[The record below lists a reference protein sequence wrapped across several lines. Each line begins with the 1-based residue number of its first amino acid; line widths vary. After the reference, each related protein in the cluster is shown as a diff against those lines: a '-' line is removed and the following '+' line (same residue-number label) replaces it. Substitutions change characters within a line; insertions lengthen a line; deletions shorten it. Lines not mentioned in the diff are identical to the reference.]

1 MKNLQTLKGFRDF
14 LPQKMTIRNEVIRR
28 LRGVFE
34 KYGFEELQTPTLEYQ
49 EVLLGKYGEE
59 AEKLM
64 YLFKDQGGRDV
75 GMKYDLTV
83 PLARVASSYSELPI
97 PFKRY
102 QIQPVWRA
110 ENTQKGRYREF
121 YQCDV
126 DTVGSASPMADAE
139 IIAIINESLTAL
151 EFKNYRIRTNSRTVL
166 FSIMEKSGIP
176 EKSWLSAIQSIDKLD
191 KKSQEEVEKELSQKD
206 FTNNQIKSIFEFLK
220 TAQPD
225 DFLQRTIEFTK
236 KLGVNERLVFDPTVS
251 RGLDY
256 YTGPIFESVVEEPK
270 LGSVTGG
277 GRYDNLLK
285 TLGGPDLPA
294 TGTTVGLD
302 RVCDVIEELSLWPNL
317 KSTPIKILVTVFSPN
332 LASESIDLARSLREM
347 NINTELYPNDS
358 TKLDKQLK
366 YADKKEIPYVL
377 IIGPEEAINS
387 EVVLKNLK
395 TKEQTKVA
403 KDNVT
408 SLILSL

>member
-110 ENTQKGRYREF
+110 EHTQKGRYREF

-377 IIGPEEAINS
+377 IIGPE
-387 EVVLKNLK
+387 
-395 TKEQTKVA
+395 
-403 KDNVT
+403 
-408 SLILSL
+408 

>member
-14 LPQKMTIRNEVIRR
+14 LPRRMTIRNEVIRR

-83 PLARVASSYSELPI
+83 PLARVASSYPELPI

-126 DTVGSASPMADAE
+126 DMVGSASPIADAE
-139 IIAIINESLTAL
+139 IIAVINQSLIAL
-151 EFKNYRIRTNSRTVL
+151 DFKNYKIRTNSRTVL

-176 EKSWLSAIQSIDKLD
+176 EKLWLSAIQSIDKLD

-220 TAQPD
+220 TARPD
-225 DFLQRTIEFTK
+225 DFLQKTIELAK
-236 KLGVNERLVFDPTVS
+236 KLGVKDKLVFDPTVS

-256 YTGPIFESVVEEPK
+256 YTGPIFESVVEKPK
-270 LGSVTGG
+270 IGSVTGG
-277 GRYDNLLK
+277 GRYDKLLK

-302 RVCDVIEELSLWPNL
+302 RVCDVIEELNLWPKL
-317 KSTPIKILVTVFSPN
+317 KSTPIKILVTVFSPD
-332 LASESIDLARSLREM
+332 LLSKSIDLAKKLRDT
-347 NINTELYPNDS
+347 NINTELYPDDL

-366 YADKKEIPYVL
+366 YADKKGIPYIA
-377 IIGPEEAINS
+377 IIGPEEVANNK
-387 EVVLKNLK
+387 VVLKNLK
-395 TKEQTKVA
+395 TKEQTSVA
-403 KDNVT
+403 NGDLT
-408 SLILSL
+408 SLISSL